1 MPRSGAAPVN
11 QPTEPLN
18 MDVCARE
25 PIHIPGLI
33 QPYGVLLVI
42 EPADGCI
49 VQASTTAAD
58 LLGVPLAELLGM
70 PYTQVLE
77 LPGEQPFAVDD
88 QAQHLLHAEVRFP
101 RRAEPTDHPWVAA
114 WHLYPEQWLVEIE
127 PRDARL
133 MDVTLRE
140 ALPLLRSIERDPGID
155 EAAVRAAKGLRNM
168 IGFDRVM
175 IYRFDEEW
183 NGEVIAEARTPELVA
198 YLGQRYPATDIPAQ
212 ARALYL
218 RNRVRQIADV
228 GYQSAAIEP
237 TLHPRLGTPV
247 DLSDVS
253 LRSVSPVHL
262 EYLANMGVSATLVS
276 SLVVN
281 DVLWGLIACHH
292 YSPHFTSHAMRD
304 ATDAVTRALA
314 GRIGALQ
321 AVERARMES
330 VLLTVREKLITDFND
345 AAQMTVEMLA
355 DMAPDL
361 MDVVDADGVAIF
373 HGKEISRH
381 GTTPDADA
389 LRRIRD
395 HIESAHH
402 AALRE
407 DAVGALHVEAIGEV
421 FPELA
426 DLAPLAAGFIFV
438 PLMPQSRSA
447 LLWTRREQV
456 QTVNWAGNPQLAKLA
471 DIPNSRLS
479 PRKSF
484 DLWQETVRGRARRWS
499 PLHLESAR
507 SLRVLIELMER
518 KRFQQD
524 FTLLEASLS
533 RLRDGVAIIE
543 RGATT
548 AAHRLMFVNPAFA
561 ELIQTEV
568 ADLIGC
574 DILTLLASDAA
585 RSKVELLE
593 EALRQG
599 RAAYVTLPLRAPGGS
614 PVYRQFHLEPL
625 PSPSGV
631 TAHWLLQLRDPE

>member
-1 MPRSGAAPVN
+1 M
-11 QPTEPLN
+11 
-18 MDVCARE
+18 
-25 PIHIPGLI
+25 
-33 QPYGVLLVI
+33 
-42 EPADGCI
+42 
-49 VQASTTAAD
+49 
-58 LLGVPLAELLGM
+58 
-70 PYTQVLE
+70 
-77 LPGEQPFAVDD
+77 
-88 QAQHLLHAEVRFP
+88 
-101 RRAEPTDHPWVAA
+101 
-114 WHLYPEQWLVEIE
+114 YPEQWLIEIE

-140 ALPLLRSIERDPGID
+140 ALPLLRSIERDAGIE
-155 EAAVRAAKGLRNM
+155 EASVRAAKGLRSM

-175 IYRFDEEW
+175 VYRFDEEW
-183 NGEVIAEARTPELVA
+183 NGDVIAEARQPELEA
-198 YLGQRYPATDIPAQ
+198 YLACITRPATSRRRRARCTCATACARSPMCAISLADPTHLAPAPGYTGGSERCQPAQRLAGASGIPGQHGRQRHPGVVDRGQRC
-212 ARALYL
+212 AL
-218 RNRVRQIADV
+218 
-228 GYQSAAIEP
+228 
-237 TLHPRLGTPV
+237 
-247 DLSDVS
+247 
-253 LRSVSPVHL
+253 
-262 EYLANMGVSATLVS
+262 
-276 SLVVN
+276 
-281 DVLWGLIACHH
+281 GLISCHH

-321 AVERARMES
+321 AVGRARLES
-330 VLLTVREKLITDFND
+330 VLLTIREKLITDFND
-345 AAQMTVEMLA
+345 AEHLTVDMLA

-373 HGKEISRH
+373 HGNEISRH
-381 GTTPDADA
+381 GSMPDADA

-395 HIESAHH
+395 HIESEHH
-402 AALRE
+402 DALRA
-407 DAVGALHVEAIGEV
+407 DAVGALHVDAIGEV

-456 QTVNWAGNPQLAKLA
+456 QQVKWAGNPQLAKLQ

-484 DLWQETVRGRARRWS
+484 DLWQQTVRGRARRWS

-524 FTLLEASLS
+524 FSLLEASLS

-543 RGATT
+543 RGANA

-561 ELIQTEV
+561 DLSQTEV

-574 DILTLLASDAA
+574 DILALLADDAE
-585 RSKVELLE
+585 RGKVELLE
-593 EALRQG
+593 EALRLG
-599 RAAYVTLPLRAPGGS
+599 RAAYVTLPLRTQGGE
-614 PVYRQFHLEPL
+614 PAYRQFHLEPL
-625 PSPSGV
+625 PSSSGV

>member
-1 MPRSGAAPVN
+1 MN

-155 EAAVRAAKGLRNM
+155 EAAVRAAKGLLNM

>member
-1 MPRSGAAPVN
+1 VN
-11 QPTEPLN
+11 QPSESLD

-25 PIHIPGLI
+25 PIHIPGFI
-33 QPYGVLLVI
+33 QPYGALLVI
-42 EPADGCI
+42 EPADGRI
-49 VQASTTAAD
+49 VQASSTAAD
-58 LLGVPLAELLGM
+58 LLGLPMKALLGT

-77 LPGEQPFAVDD
+77 LPDAHPHAVDD
-88 QAQHLLHAEVRFP
+88 RSQHLLHADVRFLQRSAP
-101 RRAEPTDHPWVAA
+101 SDQRWVAA
-114 WHLYPEQWLVEIE
+114 WHLYPEQWLIEIE

-140 ALPLLRSIERDPGID
+140 ALPLLRSIECDSSIE
-155 EAAVRAAKGLRNM
+155 EAAVRAAKGLHSM

-175 IYRFDEEW
+175 VYRFDEEW
-183 NGEVIAEARTPELVA
+183 NGDVIAEARQPDLQA
-198 YLGQRYPATDIPAQ
+198 YLGLHYPASDIPAQ

-228 GYQSAAIEP
+228 RYQPSPIQP
-237 TLHPRLGTPV
+237 PLHPRLGTPV

-276 SLVVN
+276 SIVVN
-281 DVLWGLIACHH
+281 DALWGLIACHH
-292 YSPHFTSHAMRD
+292 YSPLFTSHTMRET
-304 ATDAVTRALA
+304 TDAVTRALA

-321 AVERARMES
+321 AVARARMES
-330 VLLTVREKLITDFND
+330 VLLTIREKLITDFND
-345 AAQMTVEMLA
+345 AEQLTVDMLA

-361 MDVVDADGVAIF
+361 MDVVDADGVAVF
-373 HGKEISRH
+373 HGEQISRH
-381 GTTPDADA
+381 GSTPDVAA

-395 HIESAHH
+395 HLESEHH
-402 AALRE
+402 DALRE
-407 DAVGALHVEAIGEV
+407 DAVGALHVDAIGEV

-447 LLWTRREQV
+447 LLWTRREQL
-456 QTVNWAGNPQLAKLA
+456 QQINWAGNPQLAKLQ
-471 DIPNSRLS
+471 DIPNARLS

-484 DLWQETVRGRARRWS
+484 DLWQQTVRGRARPWS

-543 RGATT
+543 RGGNA
-548 AAHRLMFVNPAFA
+548 AAHRLVFVNQAFA
-561 ELIQTEV
+561 ELSRTDV
-568 ADLIGC
+568 ADLVGC
-574 DILTLLASDAA
+574 DILSLLADDAV
-585 RSKVELLE
+585 RGNVELLE
-593 EALRQG
+593 EALRLG
-599 RAAYVTLPLRAPGGS
+599 RAAYVTLPLRTHNGA

-625 PSPSGV
+625 PSPSNV